1 LELIFIEKIKT
12 SEMVK
17 TTWLVEVRDFY
28 DKEWIVIDSFIT
40 TTPNKYKGLKYKIK
54 KIKQK

>member
-1 LELIFIEKIKT
+1 
-12 SEMVK
+12 MVK